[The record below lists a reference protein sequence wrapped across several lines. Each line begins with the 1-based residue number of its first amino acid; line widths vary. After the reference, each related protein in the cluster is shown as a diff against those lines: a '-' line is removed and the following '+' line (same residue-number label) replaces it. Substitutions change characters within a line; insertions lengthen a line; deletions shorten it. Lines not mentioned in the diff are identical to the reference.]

1 MPAAATVR
9 AAAPASALPPPLTPC
24 AALCAAINITSD
36 GSGWAE
42 DGDTAEDFTE
52 NELAAKAAGQPCLC
66 QHVPGSGIALL
77 VLGVLLLCLS
87 RIPPILNK
95 EHHTMQFVRARPR
108 LHAAAAEARSDAAAG
123 DVSAQGG
130 EGRKW
135 PCWCITCRWM
145 KRCAPLPAPR
155 VLVSP

>member
-1 MPAAATVR
+1 MCAAATVR
-9 AAAPASALPPPLTPC
+9 PARFAASGLPPPLTPC
-24 AALCAAINITSD
+24 AALCAAINVTSD

-95 EHHTMQFVRARPR
+95 EHHTMQFVRA
-108 LHAAAAEARSDAAAG
+108 LARS
-123 DVSAQGG
+123 
-130 EGRKW
+130 
-135 PCWCITCRWM
+135 CCRGT
-145 KRCAPLPAPR
+145 L
-155 VLVSP
+155 

>member
-1 MPAAATVR
+1 MIIVGTICLARGSEDNFDACSGDR
-9 AAAPASALPPPLTPC
+9 APRRSRLRAPASAHPPR
-24 AALCAAINITSD
+24 AAINVTSD

-95 EHHTMQFVRARPR
+95 EHHTMQFVRA
-108 LHAAAAEARSDAAAG
+108 LARS
-123 DVSAQGG
+123 
-130 EGRKW
+130 
-135 PCWCITCRWM
+135 CCRGT
-145 KRCAPLPAPR
+145 L
-155 VLVSP
+155 

>member
-1 MPAAATVR
+1 MR

-24 AALCAAINITSD
+24 AALRAAINVTSD

-95 EHHTMQFVRARPR
+95 EHHTMQFVRA
-108 LHAAAAEARSDAAAG
+108 LARS
-123 DVSAQGG
+123 
-130 EGRKW
+130 
-135 PCWCITCRWM
+135 CCRGT
-145 KRCAPLPAPR
+145 L
-155 VLVSP
+155 

>member
-1 MPAAATVR
+1 MR
-9 AAAPASALPPPLTPC
+9 AAFSSGLPPRLTPR
-24 AALCAAINITSD
+24 ALRAAINITAD

-95 EHHTMQFVRARPR
+95 EHHTMQFVRAA
-108 LHAAAAEARSDAAAG
+108 LARS
-123 DVSAQGG
+123 
-130 EGRKW
+130 
-135 PCWCITCRWM
+135 CCRG
-145 KRCAPLPAPR
+145 AL
-155 VLVSP
+155 

>member
-1 MPAAATVR
+1 MVPIQWWARASVVHCRLAEVLYTQGGEENVR
-9 AAAPASALPPPLTPC
+9 AALSSGLPPRLTTR
-24 AALCAAINITSD
+24 ALRAAINITAD

-95 EHHTMQFVRARPR
+95 EHHTMQFVRA
-108 LHAAAAEARSDAAAG
+108 LARS
-123 DVSAQGG
+123 
-130 EGRKW
+130 
-135 PCWCITCRWM
+135 CCRGT
-145 KRCAPLPAPR
+145 L
-155 VLVSP
+155 